1 MRQFINNQDLSK
13 RTALLRVRQLEP
25 LAELTIYES
34 SALNPPIIK
43 YISIDSILS
52 DTQLENLFNTAET
65 TEESNYF
72 ASDAIDRQQLKA
84 EYQATIDQLQNI
96 ENAQSPTNAQ
106 VVAAVKYLA
115 KTIRLMLKL
124 LARLIT

>member
-65 TEESNYF
+65 PEESNYF